1 MAAYLQALTENNALH
16 LHPPRLTAALSLA
29 NFATNCK
36 TNPKYR
42 KLMFDTLESAG
53 KMGAALCAAAI
64 TFSASALNPVA
75 LPEATV
81 TSGNARFTVLTPE
94 MIRIEFSDMGVF
106 EDRPTFTVHI
116 RSDLLFNIPKN
127 PVANHH
133 N

>member
-1 MAAYLQALTENNALH
+1 
-16 LHPPRLTAALSLA
+16 
-29 NFATNCK
+29 
-36 TNPKYR
+36 
-42 KLMFDTLESAG
+42 MFDTLESAG

-106 EDRPTFTVHI
+106 EDRPTFTVQNRESRRFLSLKLRKTMSFFI
-116 RSDLLFNIPKN
+116 CRPTAYS
-127 PVANHH
+127 
-133 N
+133 